1 MLAGGLRCTWTGL
14 TAELPW
20 TTASPSRE
28 SRILTHSGCGPSSTE
43 RGAEPVHY
51 RDQIF
56 FDSAAP
62 AETWSCRQSPSP
74 PTPILPHRGPRGRR
88 ACVPK
93 SRSLTPSWRLY
104 LGFLS
109 VGFRY
114 PWSLTLNF
122 LPQKTSLKRS
132 RLCLLFCFFFPFSGH
147 PVGYGVLGPE
157 IRFKPQLQPALQ
169 LWQWRILNP
178 LCLIPLHHRKNSGYC
193 FF

>member
-1 MLAGGLRCTWTGL
+1 MTQLHLL
-14 TAELPW
+14 KHE
-20 TTASPSRE
+20 
-28 SRILTHSGCGPSSTE
+28 
-43 RGAEPVHY
+43 
-51 RDQIF
+51 
-56 FDSAAP
+56 AADNP
-62 AETWSCRQSPSP
+62 LP

-114 PWSLTLNF
+114 PRSLTLNF

-132 RLCLLFCFFFPFSGH
+132 RLCLLFCFFFPFSGR

-169 LWQWRILNP
+169 LWQRRILNP
-178 LCLIPLHHRKNSGYC
+178 LCLIPLHHRRNSGYFLFLKC
-193 FF
+193 GFGRQNIKLAPKIPAPRVHLAFPS

>member
-1 MLAGGLRCTWTGL
+1 MTRLHLL
-14 TAELPW
+14 KHE
-20 TTASPSRE
+20 
-28 SRILTHSGCGPSSTE
+28 
-43 RGAEPVHY
+43 
-51 RDQIF
+51 
-56 FDSAAP
+56 AADNP
-62 AETWSCRQSPSP
+62 LP

-114 PWSLTLNF
+114 PRSLTLNF

-169 LWQWRILNP
+169 LWQRRILNP
-178 LCLIPLHHRKNSGYC
+178 LCLIPLHHRRNSGYC
-193 FF
+193 FFKSVALVARILSWPPRFLPPEYTWPFPVNHSAGHVCEES